1 MYEHLKTM
9 KVKNTRKVH
18 DCNASVLIDEV
29 LTEIRSGEIHLT
41 ISERRSVIRMM
52 RNNWKIPVGS
62 SCEYH
67 VFIYDND
74 FYSIYHDPEIH
85 KICVKYSLYD
95 D

>member
-1 MYEHLKTM
+1 MYEHLKTI
-9 KVKNTRKVH
+9 KVKKTRKVH
-18 DCNASVLIDEV
+18 DCNASALIDEV

-41 ISERRSVIRMM
+41 ISERREVIRMM